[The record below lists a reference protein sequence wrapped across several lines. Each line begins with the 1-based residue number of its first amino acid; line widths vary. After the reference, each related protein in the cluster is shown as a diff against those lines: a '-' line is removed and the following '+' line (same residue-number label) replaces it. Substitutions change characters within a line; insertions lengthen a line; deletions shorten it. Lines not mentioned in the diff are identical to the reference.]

1 MATCYIFAA
10 GSFYGLTEYPSDG
23 DFVIA
28 ADAGLKHCTEAW
40 VAPDLI
46 LGDFDSLGEAPEG
59 GDVLHLPVEKDD
71 TDTIY
76 AMRVGLERGYTDFV
90 VYGGTG
96 GSRADHTIANLQ
108 GLLFLSSHG
117 AHCRMYGDGVVWS
130 VLHNEKVS
138 FPAGCGG
145 TLSLFCMDGAARE
158 MRHAAAA
165 HRTGRRLCRPLLR
178 DRHALRSSYRAAHG
192 RFLCDFC
199 VFFGIPCAVY
209 RSAQC

>member
-90 VYGGTG
+90 VRRQPRRPHDRKP
-96 GSRADHTIANLQ
+96 S
-108 GLLFLSSHG
+108 
-117 AHCRMYGDGVVWS
+117 
-130 VLHNEKVS
+130 
-138 FPAGCGG
+138 
-145 TLSLFCMDGAARE
+145 GAAV
-158 MRHAAAA
+158 
-165 HRTGRRLCRPLLR
+165 PLLAR
-178 DRHALRSSYRAAHG
+178 GALPHVRRRRGLERAA
-192 RFLCDFC
+192 
-199 VFFGIPCAVY
+199 
-209 RSAQC
+209 Q

>member
-1 MATCYIFAA
+1 MSKCIIFCAA
-10 GSFYGLTEYPSDG
+10 GFDGLLEPIG
-23 DFVIA
+23 EEDFVIA

-46 LGDFDSLGEAPEG
+46 LGDFDSLGEAPDG
-59 GDVLHLPVEKDD
+59 SNVFQLPVEKDD

-130 VLHNEKVS
+130 VLHNETIS
-138 FPAGCGG
+138 FPAGCSG
-145 TLSLFCMDGAARE
+145 TLSLFCMDGATRGVTIRGLKYELTDAEIRSDFPIGVSNSFTG
-158 MRHAAAA
+158 AAASVEV
-165 HRTGRRLCRPLLR
+165 R
-178 DRHALRSSYRAAHG
+178 DGTLIMIH
-192 RFLCDFC
+192 DI
-199 VFFGIPCAVY
+199 FG
-209 RSAQC
+209 

>member
-59 GDVLHLPVEKDD
+59 GDVLQLPVEKDD

-96 GSRADHTIANLQ
+96 R
-108 GLLFLSSHG
+108 
-117 AHCRMYGDGVVWS
+117 
-130 VLHNEKVS
+130 
-138 FPAGCGG
+138 
-145 TLSLFCMDGAARE
+145 
-158 MRHAAAA
+158 
-165 HRTGRRLCRPLLR
+165 
-178 DRHALRSSYRAAHG
+178 
-192 RFLCDFC
+192 
-199 VFFGIPCAVY
+199 
-209 RSAQC
+209 

>member
-46 LGDFDSLGEAPEG
+46 LGDFDSLGGAPEG
-59 GDVLHLPVEKDD
+59 GDVLQLPVEKDD

-145 TLSLFCMDGAARE
+145 TLSLFCMDGAARGVTIRGLKYE
-158 MRHAAAA
+158 LADAEIRSDFPIGVSNSFTGAAASIEVRGGTLIMI
-165 HRTGRRLCRPLLR
+165 H
-178 DRHALRSSYRAAHG
+178 DI
-192 RFLCDFC
+192 
-199 VFFGIPCAVY
+199 FG
-209 RSAQC
+209 